1 MQNSLDYNKFFTDL
15 KISEQLKVE
24 EDLGSGYVKLKI
36 SESERRQALQDIKCV
51 EDIVVELLR
60 NSRDAGSKNI
70 FIATKKTEQK
80 KRLIYCI
87 DDGRGIPQKF
97 HNLIF
102 QSRVTSKLE
111 DGARDSYGFH
121 GRGMAL
127 FSIKLNV
134 EDIRIIYS
142 DLKKGTCMLVE
153 VDLEKIPEKKDQ
165 SALPNI
171 IKKNETYE
179 LSGGVNNIIRVVI
192 EFALHNKDI
201 NFYYGSP
208 SQITAT
214 LIDRYNR
221 SPDNEAIKAGI
232 KKVKRFED
240 FDLSIL
246 SRDIGITGF
255 SYYADSYAVLE
266 QILRKYY
273 AMEISVR
280 NVQRLAYG
288 EIEPLK
294 SVYESMTGGSNK
306 DIDTSVHD
314 GDARIKGKDTGRE
327 DSQKNSKDDIGS
339 SSGLFDPGTDNRN
352 NSSNT
357 LPENR
362 SFNIG
367 SADVARDSGTLPDRS
382 YIDHH
387 WKNKDINKGIRL
399 YDELKLANR
408 FKDEEI
414 RYIISILEKEIINIG
429 SKYFITLDSNIEFKK
444 VNNVIT
450 LTVNLKQKD

>member
-15 KISEQLKVE
+15 NIAEQLKVE

-70 FIATKKTEQK
+70 FIATKKTAEK
-80 KRLIYCI
+80 RRLIYCI

-111 DGARDSYGFH
+111 DGTKDLYGFH

-134 EDIRIIYS
+134 EDVRIIYS
-142 DLKKGTCMLVE
+142 DLKKGTCMLVD

-165 SALPNI
+165 SALPHVT
-171 IKKNETYE
+171 KNNDTYE
-179 LSGGVNNIIRVVI
+179 ISGGVNNIIRVVI
-192 EFALHNKDI
+192 EFALQNAGI

-208 SQITAT
+208 TQIIAT
-214 LIDRYNR
+214 LIDSHRY
-221 SPDNEAIKAGI
+221 STDKEALDAEV
-232 KKVKRFED
+232 KKVKSLED
-240 FDLSIL
+240 FDLSVL
-246 SRDIGITGF
+246 SKDINITGF
-255 SYYADSYAVLE
+255 GYYADNYAALE
-266 QILRKYY
+266 QILKKFY
-273 AMEISVR
+273 AMDISVR
-280 NVQRLAYG
+280 NVQRLIYG
-288 EIEPLK
+288 EIAPLK
-294 SVYESMTGGSNK
+294 SIHKSIIADSRQSNISEHDGDIGGTDVQTDETGAGKDHFNGNPIRLRSGENNSNNSTNCSNILSENSKSGISK
-306 DIDTSVHD
+306 DLPGIDTSP
-314 GDARIKGKDTGRE
+314 
-327 DSQKNSKDDIGS
+327 GS
-339 SSGLFDPGTDNRN
+339 STNEG
-352 NSSNT
+352 
-357 LPENR
+357 PEKHK
-362 SFNIG
+362 
-367 SADVARDSGTLPDRS
+367 DVS
-382 YIDHH
+382 
-387 WKNKDINKGIRL
+387 KGIRL

-414 RYIISILEKEIINIG
+414 RYIISILEKEIINTG
-429 SKYFITLDSNIEFKK
+429 SKYFITLDSGIGFKK

>member
-1 MQNSLDYNKFFTDL
+1 MQKSLDYNKFFTDL
-15 KISEQLKVE
+15 NIAEHLKVE

-70 FIATKKTEQK
+70 FIATKKTAERR
-80 KRLIYCI
+80 RLIYCI

-111 DGARDSYGFH
+111 DGSKDFYGFH

-134 EDIRIIYS
+134 EDVRIIYS
-142 DLKKGTCMLVE
+142 DLKKGTSMLVE

-165 SALPNI
+165 SALPHL
-171 IKKNETYE
+171 IKNDDEYE
-179 LSGGVNNIIRVVI
+179 LSGGVNNIARVVV
-192 EFALHNKDI
+192 EFALQNKDI

-208 SQITAT
+208 TQIIAT
-214 LIDRYNR
+214 LIDGYNN
-221 SPDNEAIKAGI
+221 SHDNKELNAGI
-232 KKVKRFED
+232 KKIKDFED

-246 SRDIGITGF
+246 NRDIKITGF
-255 SYYADSYAVLE
+255 GYYADSSAVLE
-266 QILRKYY
+266 LILKKFY
-273 AMEISVR
+273 AMDISFR
-280 NVQRLAYG
+280 NVQRLIYG

-294 SVYESMTGGSNK
+294 PIHESLTTNDKQYGKASAHYSDDSK
-306 DIDTSVHD
+306 TDT
-314 GDARIKGKDTGRE
+314 GKDDFDNNRRGV
-327 DSQKNSKDDIGS
+327 D
-339 SSGLFDPGTDNRN
+339 SGLESSEAVPVSSFIGGT
-352 NSSNT
+352 
-357 LPENR
+357 
-362 SFNIG
+362 G
-367 SADVARDSGTLPDRS
+367 
-382 YIDHH
+382 
-387 WKNKDINKGIRL
+387 KNKEANKNIRL

-414 RYIISILEKEIINIG
+414 RYIINILEKEIINIG
-429 SKYFITLDSNIEFKK
+429 SKYFIALDRSIEFKK
-444 VNNVIT
+444 INNVIT
-450 LTVNLKQKD
+450 FIVNLKQKD

>member
-15 KISEQLKVE
+15 NIAEQLKVE

-70 FIATKKTEQK
+70 FIATKKTAEK
-80 KRLIYCI
+80 RRLIYCI

-111 DGARDSYGFH
+111 DGTKDLYGFH

-134 EDIRIIYS
+134 EDVRIIYS
-142 DLKKGTCMLVE
+142 DLKKGTCMLVD

-165 SALPNI
+165 SALPHVT
-171 IKKNETYE
+171 KNNDTYE
-179 LSGGVNNIIRVVI
+179 ISGGVNNIIRVVI
-192 EFALHNKDI
+192 EFALQNAGI

-208 SQITAT
+208 TQIIAT
-214 LIDRYNR
+214 LIDSHRN
-221 SPDNEAIKAGI
+221 STDKEVLDAEV
-232 KKVKRFED
+232 KKVKSLED
-240 FDLSIL
+240 FDLSVL
-246 SRDIGITGF
+246 SKDINITGF
-255 SYYADSYAVLE
+255 AYYADNYAALE
-266 QILRKYY
+266 QILKKFY
-273 AMEISVR
+273 AMDISVR
-280 NVQRLAYG
+280 NVQRLIYG
-288 EIEPLK
+288 EIAPLK
-294 SVYESMTGGSNK
+294 SIHKSIIADSRQSNISEHDGDIGGTDVQTDETGAGKDHFNGNPIRLRSGENNSNDSTNCSNILSENSKSGISK
-306 DIDTSVHD
+306 DLPGIDTSP
-314 GDARIKGKDTGRE
+314 
-327 DSQKNSKDDIGS
+327 GS
-339 SSGLFDPGTDNRN
+339 STNEG
-352 NSSNT
+352 
-357 LPENR
+357 PEKHK
-362 SFNIG
+362 
-367 SADVARDSGTLPDRS
+367 DVS
-382 YIDHH
+382 
-387 WKNKDINKGIRL
+387 KGIRL

-414 RYIISILEKEIINIG
+414 RYIISILEKEIINTG
-429 SKYFITLDSNIEFKK
+429 SKYFITLDSGIGFKK

>member
-15 KISEQLKVE
+15 NIAEQLKVE

-70 FIATKKTEQK
+70 FIATKKTAEK
-80 KRLIYCI
+80 RRLIYCI

-111 DGARDSYGFH
+111 DGTKDFYGFH

-134 EDIRIIYS
+134 EDVRIIYS
-142 DLKKGTCMLVE
+142 DLKKGTCMLVD

-165 SALPNI
+165 SALPHVT
-171 IKKNETYE
+171 KNNDTYE
-179 LSGGVNNIIRVVI
+179 ISGGVNNIIRVVI
-192 EFALHNKDI
+192 EFALQNAGI

-208 SQITAT
+208 TQIIAT
-214 LIDRYNR
+214 LIDSHRN
-221 SPDNEAIKAGI
+221 STDKEVLDAEV
-232 KKVKRFED
+232 KKVKSLED
-240 FDLSIL
+240 FDLSVL
-246 SRDIGITGF
+246 SKDINITGF
-255 SYYADSYAVLE
+255 AYYADNYAALE
-266 QILRKYY
+266 QILKKFY
-273 AMEISVR
+273 AMDISVR
-280 NVQRLAYG
+280 NVQRLIYG
-288 EIEPLK
+288 EIAPLK
-294 SVYESMTGGSNK
+294 SIHKSIIADSRQSNISEHDGDIGGTDVQTDETGAGKDHFNGNPIRLRSGENNSNNSTNCSNILSENSKSGISK
-306 DIDTSVHD
+306 DLPGIDTSP
-314 GDARIKGKDTGRE
+314 
-327 DSQKNSKDDIGS
+327 GS
-339 SSGLFDPGTDNRN
+339 STNEG
-352 NSSNT
+352 
-357 LPENR
+357 PEKHK
-362 SFNIG
+362 
-367 SADVARDSGTLPDRS
+367 DVS
-382 YIDHH
+382 
-387 WKNKDINKGIRL
+387 KGIRL

-414 RYIISILEKEIINIG
+414 RYIISILEKEIINTG
-429 SKYFITLDSNIEFKK
+429 SKYFITLDSGIGFKK

>member
-15 KISEQLKVE
+15 NIAEHLKVE
-24 EDLGSGYVKLKI
+24 EDLGNGYVKLKI
-36 SESERRQALQDIKCV
+36 SESERRQAFQDIKCV
-51 EDIVVELLR
+51 EDIIVELLR

-80 KRLIYCI
+80 RRLIYCI

-111 DGARDSYGFH
+111 DGTRDFYGFH

-134 EDIRIIYS
+134 EDIRIVYS
-142 DLKKGTCMLVE
+142 DLKKGTCMLVD

-165 SALPNI
+165 SAMPGVIRNGD
-171 IKKNETYE
+171 TYE
-179 LSGGVNNIIRVVI
+179 LSGGVNNIIRVMI
-192 EFALHNKDI
+192 EFALQNTNI

-208 SQITAT
+208 SQIAAT
-214 LIDRYNR
+214 LTDRYKRCNA
-221 SPDNEAIKAGI
+221 NELLNTEI
-232 KKVKRFED
+232 KKIKNFED
-240 FDLSIL
+240 FDLNVL
-246 SRDIGITGF
+246 KRDIDITGF
-255 SYYADSYAVLE
+255 SYYADNYTVLE
-266 QILRKYY
+266 QILKKFY
-273 AMEISVR
+273 AMEISLR

-294 SVYESMTGGSNK
+294 SIYENITTAGSRQVRN
-306 DIDTSVHD
+306 ISAHD
-314 GDARIKGKDTGRE
+314 GDASEMGIGTGGPDTTKIVKNDI
-327 DSQKNSKDDIGS
+327 DSTSEIPIPSANNNNKSDIT
-339 SSGLFDPGTDNRN
+339 F
-352 NSSNT
+352 
-357 LPENR
+357 PENSGSITNCNSEAGNETLNDS
-362 SFNIG
+362 SFIEG
-367 SADVARDSGTLPDRS
+367 RR
-382 YIDHH
+382 
-387 WKNKDINKGIRL
+387 KNKDAIKSIKL

-414 RYIISILEKEIINIG
+414 RYIISVLEKEIINIG
-429 SKYFITLDSNIEFKK
+429 SKYFITIGSKIEFKK

>member
-1 MQNSLDYNKFFTDL
+1 MQNSLDYNKFFSDL
-15 KISEQLKVE
+15 NIAEQLKVE

-70 FIATKKTEQK
+70 FIATKKTAE
-80 KRLIYCI
+80 KRRLVYCI

-111 DGARDSYGFH
+111 DGARDFYGFH

-134 EDIRIIYS
+134 ENIRIIYS
-142 DLKKGTCMLVE
+142 DLKKGTCMLVD

-165 SALPNI
+165 SALPHVT
-171 IKKNETYE
+171 KNGDIFE

-192 EFALHNKDI
+192 EFALQNPGI

-208 SQITAT
+208 TQIIAT
-214 LIDRYNR
+214 LIDCYRNF
-221 SPDNEAIKAGI
+221 PDNKELDVEI
-232 KKVKRFED
+232 KKIKNFED
-240 FDLSIL
+240 FDSGIL
-246 SRDIGITGF
+246 SKDINITGF
-255 SYYADSYAVLE
+255 GYYADNYAVLE
-266 QILRKYY
+266 QILKKFY
-273 AMEISVR
+273 AMDISLR
-280 NVQRLAYG
+280 NVQRLIYG
-288 EIEPLK
+288 EIAPLK
-294 SVYESMTGGSNK
+294 SLYESMIAGSRQALKISAHN
-306 DIDTSVHD
+306 DDSGIIDSTNTV
-314 GDARIKGKDTGRE
+314 
-327 DSQKNSKDDIGS
+327 KDDFNGNPAWLKPGEKDSSGTFPGS
-339 SSGLFDPGTDNRN
+339 SFISGSEINKAVN
-352 NSSNT
+352 NS
-357 LPENR
+357 
-362 SFNIG
+362 
-367 SADVARDSGTLPDRS
+367 V
-382 YIDHH
+382 
-387 WKNKDINKGIRL
+387 RL

-414 RYIISILEKEIINIG
+414 RYIISMLEKEIINLG
-429 SKYFITLDSNIEFKK
+429 SKYFITLDSSIEFKK
-444 VNNVIT
+444 LNNVIT

>member
-15 KISEQLKVE
+15 NIAEQLKVE

-70 FIATKKTEQK
+70 FIATKKTAEK
-80 KRLIYCI
+80 RRLIYCI

-111 DGARDSYGFH
+111 DGTKDLYGFH

-134 EDIRIIYS
+134 EDVRIIYS
-142 DLKKGTCMLVE
+142 DLKKGTCMLVD

-165 SALPNI
+165 SALPHVT
-171 IKKNETYE
+171 KNNDTYE
-179 LSGGVNNIIRVVI
+179 ISGGVNNIIRVVI
-192 EFALHNKDI
+192 EFALQNAGI

-208 SQITAT
+208 TQIIAT
-214 LIDRYNR
+214 LIDSHRN
-221 SPDNEAIKAGI
+221 STDKEVLDAEV
-232 KKVKRFED
+232 KKVKSLED
-240 FDLSIL
+240 FDLSVL
-246 SRDIGITGF
+246 SKDINITGF
-255 SYYADSYAVLE
+255 AYYADNYAALE
-266 QILRKYY
+266 QILKKFY
-273 AMEISVR
+273 AMDISVR
-280 NVQRLAYG
+280 NVQRLIYG
-288 EIEPLK
+288 EIAPLK
-294 SVYESMTGGSNK
+294 SIHKSIIADSRQSNISEHDGDIGGTDVQTDETGAGKDHFNGNPIRLRSGENNSNNSTNCSNILSENSKSGISK
-306 DIDTSVHD
+306 DLPGIDTSP
-314 GDARIKGKDTGRE
+314 
-327 DSQKNSKDDIGS
+327 GS
-339 SSGLFDPGTDNRN
+339 STNEG
-352 NSSNT
+352 
-357 LPENR
+357 PEKHK
-362 SFNIG
+362 
-367 SADVARDSGTLPDRS
+367 DVS
-382 YIDHH
+382 
-387 WKNKDINKGIRL
+387 KGIRL

-414 RYIISILEKEIINIG
+414 RYIISILEKEIINTG
-429 SKYFITLDSNIEFKK
+429 SKYFITLDSGIGFKK

>member
-1 MQNSLDYNKFFTDL
+1 MMQNSLDYNKFFGDL
-15 KISEQLKVE
+15 NIAEQLKVE

-80 KRLIYCI
+80 RRLIYCI

-111 DGARDSYGFH
+111 DGARDFYGFH

-142 DLKKGTCMLVE
+142 DLKKGTCMLID

-165 SALPNI
+165 SALPAVT
-171 IKKNETYE
+171 KNGDTYE
-179 LSGGVNNIIRVVI
+179 LSGGVNNIFRVMY
-192 EFALHNKDI
+192 EFALQNTDI

-208 SQITAT
+208 SQVIAT

-221 SPDNEAIKAGI
+221 STDDEILNADI
-232 KKVKRFED
+232 KKIKSFED
-240 FDLSIL
+240 FDLSVL
-246 SRDIGITGF
+246 SRDIDITGF
-255 SYYADSYAVLE
+255 SFYADNYTVLE
-266 QILRKYY
+266 QILKKFY

-294 SVYESMTGGSNK
+294 SIYESIVAGCGSDNTK
-306 DIDTSVHD
+306 T
-314 GDARIKGKDTGRE
+314 GKD
-327 DSQKNSKDDIGS
+327 DFGS
-339 SSGLFDPGTDNRN
+339 GSELLNHGANNNN
-352 NSSNT
+352 NSGIA
-357 LPENR
+357 LPKSCGFSIDFDTEA
-362 SFNIG
+362 G
-367 SADVARDSGTLPDRS
+367 SETLPDGSFIEGRR
-382 YIDHH
+382 
-387 WKNKDINKGIRL
+387 KNKDASKGIRL
-399 YDELKLANR
+399 YDELKPVSYTHLTLPTNR
-408 FKDEEI
+408 E
-414 RYIISILEKEIINIG
+414 
-429 SKYFITLDSNIEFKK
+429 
-444 VNNVIT
+444 V
-450 LTVNLKQKD
+450 

>member
-15 KISEQLKVE
+15 NIAEQLKVE

-70 FIATKKTEQK
+70 FIATKKTAEK
-80 KRLIYCI
+80 RRLIYCI

-111 DGARDSYGFH
+111 DGTKDLYGFH

-134 EDIRIIYS
+134 EDVRIIYS
-142 DLKKGTCMLVE
+142 DLKKGTCMLVD

-165 SALPNI
+165 SALPHVT
-171 IKKNETYE
+171 KNNDTYE
-179 LSGGVNNIIRVVI
+179 ISGGVNNIIRVVI
-192 EFALHNKDI
+192 EFALQNAGI

-208 SQITAT
+208 TQIIAT
-214 LIDRYNR
+214 LIDSHRY
-221 SPDNEAIKAGI
+221 STDKEALDAEV
-232 KKVKRFED
+232 KKVKSLED
-240 FDLSIL
+240 FDLSVL
-246 SRDIGITGF
+246 SKDINITGF
-255 SYYADSYAVLE
+255 AYYADNYAALE
-266 QILRKYY
+266 QILKKFY
-273 AMEISVR
+273 AMDISVR
-280 NVQRLAYG
+280 NVQRLIYG
-288 EIEPLK
+288 EIAPLK
-294 SVYESMTGGSNK
+294 SIHKSIIADSRQSNISEHDGDIGGTDVQTDETGAGKDHFNGNPIRLRSGENNSNNSTNCSNILSENSKSGISK
-306 DIDTSVHD
+306 DLPGIDTSP
-314 GDARIKGKDTGRE
+314 
-327 DSQKNSKDDIGS
+327 GS
-339 SSGLFDPGTDNRN
+339 STNEG
-352 NSSNT
+352 
-357 LPENR
+357 PEKHK
-362 SFNIG
+362 
-367 SADVARDSGTLPDRS
+367 DVS
-382 YIDHH
+382 
-387 WKNKDINKGIRL
+387 KGIRL

-414 RYIISILEKEIINIG
+414 RYIISILEKEIINTG
-429 SKYFITLDSNIEFKK
+429 SKYFITLDSGIGFKK

>member
-15 KISEQLKVE
+15 NIAEQLKVE

-80 KRLIYCI
+80 RRLIYCI

-111 DGARDSYGFH
+111 DGAKDFYGFH

-142 DLKKGTCMLVE
+142 DLKKGTCMLVD

-165 SALPNI
+165 SALPGVT
-171 IKKNETYE
+171 KNGDAYE
-179 LSGGVNNIIRVVI
+179 LSCGVNNIFRVVS
-192 EFALHNKDI
+192 EFALQNTDI

-208 SQITAT
+208 SQIIAT
-214 LIDRYNR
+214 LIDRYKLPTDDEILNA
-221 SPDNEAIKAGI
+221 DLKKIKS
-232 KKVKRFED
+232 FED
-240 FDLSIL
+240 FDLGVL
-246 SRDIGITGF
+246 SRDIDITGF
-255 SYYADSYAVLE
+255 SYYADNYTVLE
-266 QILRKYY
+266 QVLKKFY

-294 SVYESMTGGSNK
+294 SIYESIVAGSRQESNASVQGGDACGTGIGSGGSDNTK
-306 DIDTSVHD
+306 TGKIDFDSSSDLLSPGENNTNNSD
-314 GDARIKGKDTGRE
+314 STLPKSSRFSIDRDAAAGSE
-327 DSQKNSKDDIGS
+327 ALPYNSFIGS
-339 SSGLFDPGTDNRN
+339 R
-352 NSSNT
+352 
-357 LPENR
+357 R
-362 SFNIG
+362 
-367 SADVARDSGTLPDRS
+367 
-382 YIDHH
+382 
-387 WKNKDINKGIRL
+387 KNKDAGKGIRL

-414 RYIISILEKEIINIG
+414 RYIISMLEKEIINIG
-429 SKYFITLDSNIEFKK
+429 SKYFITLDGSIEFKK

-450 LTVNLKQKD
+450 LTVNLKQED

>member
-15 KISEQLKVE
+15 NIAEQLKVE

-70 FIATKKTEQK
+70 FIATKKTAEK
-80 KRLIYCI
+80 RRLIYCI

-111 DGARDSYGFH
+111 DGSKDFYGFH

-134 EDIRIIYS
+134 EDVRIIYS

-165 SALPNI
+165 SALPGI
-171 IKKNETYE
+171 TKNGDAYE

-192 EFALHNKDI
+192 EFALQNTDI

-208 SQITAT
+208 AQIAAT
-214 LIDRYNR
+214 LIDRYRNF
-221 SPDNEAIKAGI
+221 SDNKELNAEI
-232 KKVKRFED
+232 KKIKNFED
-240 FDLSIL
+240 FDISIL
-246 SRDIGITGF
+246 SRDINITGF
-255 SYYADSYAVLE
+255 GYFADNYAVLE
-266 QILRKYY
+266 QILKKFY
-273 AMEISVR
+273 AMDVSVR
-280 NVQRLAYG
+280 NAQRLIYG
-288 EIEPLK
+288 EIAPLK
-294 SVYESMTGGSNK
+294 PIYESIIAGGRQGNTSAHDDGEGGVTDVIDNLDAGKDDSGSSSATLLKSGANSGNTGIDTLPGSSRSGVDSDLKGSDALPGSSFIGGPETKK
-306 DIDTSVHD
+306 DID
-314 GDARIKGKDTGRE
+314 
-327 DSQKNSKDDIGS
+327 
-339 SSGLFDPGTDNRN
+339 
-352 NSSNT
+352 
-357 LPENR
+357 
-362 SFNIG
+362 
-367 SADVARDSGTLPDRS
+367 
-382 YIDHH
+382 
-387 WKNKDINKGIRL
+387 KGIRL

-414 RYIISILEKEIINIG
+414 RYIINMLEREIINIG
-429 SKYFITLDSNIEFKK
+429 SKYFITLGSSIEFKK
-444 VNNVIT
+444 INNVIT
-450 LTVNLKQKD
+450 FTVNLKQKE